1 MKGQDAEGLKMVPK
15 RQIHLKKKKKKDGED
30 GAEQVNTDK
39 LQVCLLPV

>member
-15 RQIHLKKKKKKDGED
+15 RQIHLKKKKKDGED